1 MKKIDVVCGILI
13 QNEKCLIAKRKTGD
27 SVGKFEFPGGKVE
40 KGETQKEALIRELKE
55 ELNIDVDQLH
65 FLANSIDFQ
74 NGKEIHLSCFY
85 VYSSQIPKQC
95 IVHSEFVWTTPE
107 HIYDYD
113 FFESDRSLVQKLTE
127 KWPCIKKPVKPK
139 S

>member
-40 KGETQKEALIRELKE
+40 KGETQKEALKRELKE

-65 FLANSIDFQ
+65 FLANSVDFQ
-74 NGKEIHLSCFY
+74 NGKEIH
-85 VYSSQIPKQC
+85 
-95 IVHSEFVWTTPE
+95 
-107 HIYDYD
+107 
-113 FFESDRSLVQKLTE
+113 
-127 KWPCIKKPVKPK
+127 
-139 S
+139 